1 MSRTHVVLRKE
12 LKMKALTLK
21 TTVEIPIEGVPQLTR
36 FVSFEGVDKE
46 HFALLIGDCQTTPV
60 LTRVHSECLTGDVF
74 GSKRCDCGA
83 QLKEALSQ
91 IAARGGGVLIYLRQE
106 GRGIGLYSKFDAYL
120 LQNQGI
126 DTFTANEML
135 GYADD
140 LREFESAGAMLKA
153 LHVHHIDLITNNPAK
168 ILALENCDITINTTL
183 PSGVFLTVENE
194 DYLRSKINKK
204 HHTINLKN
212 KKW

>member
-1 MSRTHVVLRKE
+1 
-12 LKMKALTLK
+12 MKAVKLK

-46 HFALLIGDCQTTPV
+46 HFALLIGDSQTPPV
-60 LTRVHSECLTGDVF
+60 LTRIHSECLTGDVF
-74 GSKRCDCGA
+74 GSRRCDCGA

-91 IAARGGGVLIYLRQE
+91 MAERGGGVLIYLRQE

-120 LQNQGI
+120 LQTQGI

-153 LHVHHIDLITNNPAK
+153 LNIYHIDLITNNPAK
-168 ILALENCDITINTTL
+168 VLALKNCDITIHKTL

-194 DYLRSKINKK
+194 HYLRSKINKK
-204 HHTINLKN
+204 QHTINLN
-212 KKW
+212 NTQR

>member
-1 MSRTHVVLRKE
+1 
-12 LKMKALTLK
+12 MKAVKLK

-46 HFALLIGDCQTTPV
+46 HFALLIGDSQTPPV
-60 LTRVHSECLTGDVF
+60 LTRIHSECLTGDVF
-74 GSKRCDCGA
+74 GSRRCDCGA

-91 IAARGGGVLIYLRQE
+91 MAERGGGVLIYLRQE

-120 LQNQGI
+120 LQTQGI

-153 LHVHHIDLITNNPAK
+153 LNIYDIDLITNNPAK
-168 ILALENCDITINTTL
+168 VLALKNCDITIHKTL

-194 DYLRSKINKK
+194 HYLRSKINKK
-204 HHTINLKN
+204 QHTINLN
-212 KKW
+212 NTQR

>member
-1 MSRTHVVLRKE
+1 
-12 LKMKALTLK
+12 MKAVKLK
-21 TTVEIPIEGVPQLTR
+21 TTVEIPIEGVPQLIR

-46 HFALLIGDCQTTPV
+46 HFALLIGDSQTPPV
-60 LTRVHSECLTGDVF
+60 LTRIHSECLTGDVF
-74 GSKRCDCGA
+74 GSRRCDCGA

-91 IAARGGGVLIYLRQE
+91 MAERGGGVLIYLRQE

-120 LQNQGI
+120 LQTQGI

-153 LHVHHIDLITNNPAK
+153 LNIYDIDLITNNPAK
-168 ILALENCDITINTTL
+168 VLALKNCDITIHKTL

-194 DYLRSKINKK
+194 HYLRSKINKK
-204 HHTINLKN
+204 QHTINLN
-212 KKW
+212 NTQR